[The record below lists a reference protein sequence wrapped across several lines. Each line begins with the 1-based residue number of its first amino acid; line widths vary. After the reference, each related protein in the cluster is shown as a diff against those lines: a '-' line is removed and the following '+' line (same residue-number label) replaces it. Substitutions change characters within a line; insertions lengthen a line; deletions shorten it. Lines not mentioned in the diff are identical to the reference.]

1 MYTIDTQ
8 KINQVM
14 QKRHWCAA
22 DIAALTSLDHKT
34 VRSVIKGQRNNIALN
49 TAVKLAKV
57 LEIPIQDFI
66 IEV

>member
-1 MYTIDTQ
+1 MYTVNTNKMEQI
-8 KINQVM
+8 M
-14 QKRHWCAA
+14 RKRHWCAA

-34 VRSVIKGQRNNIALN
+34 VRSVMKGKHYKIALN
-49 TAVKLAKV
+49 TAVKLANV